1 VHAEREFVVT
11 VNRDQIAQ
19 ARKQVLAKLNSFGA
33 VTMLLGAVIA
43 GFAPVYL
50 AMSNNRGAIMI
61 GVIGLIVLWFGV
73 IRLIMG
79 RRLSRSWERVGIS
92 PVAMRIG
99 AAGLRCSIDAA
110 PDSIFLPWHTIAR
123 VWLFR
128 RGGRENIV
136 LDLAPGTTTQTA
148 GVEGLEHPKVQ
159 RILHT
164 KVLGIT
170 GLRYAVST
178 LEQPVPT
185 ISQAMFQA
193 SGGRVWIS

>member
-1 VHAEREFVVT
+1 MHAEQEFVVT

-19 ARKQVLAKLNSFGA
+19 ARKQALAKLNSFGA
-33 VTMLLGAVIA
+33 VMMVLGAVIA
-43 GFAPVYL
+43 GFAPVYFV
-50 AMSNNRGAIMI
+50 MSNNRGAIMI
-61 GVIGLIVLWFGV
+61 GIVGLVVLWFGF

-79 RRLSRSWERVGIS
+79 GRLSRSWERIGIS

-99 AAGLRCSIDAA
+99 PAGLRCSIDAA
-110 PDSIFLPWHTIAR
+110 PDSIFLPWHTVAR

-136 LDLAPGTTTQTA
+136 LDLAPGTTPQTA
-148 GVEGLEHPKVQ
+148 GVAGLEQSEVQ

-178 LEQPVPT
+178 LEQSVPA

-193 SGGRVWIS
+193 SGSRVWIS